1 MERMASLLDNTGIL
15 FKLHTEVRANNLSY
29 HSNCLKTFQYHYEM
43 FLKKKKKK
51 KTKKIRAK
59 MTWLS
64 KKQLHLKVV

>member
-43 FLKKKKKK
+43 FLKKKKK
-51 KTKKIRAK
+51 T
-59 MTWLS
+59 
-64 KKQLHLKVV
+64 QNN